1 MNQKTNEN
9 SPQNQSIST
18 SGYFSLE
25 VLYAIPIIGTI
36 FLIKHATDS
45 SNINRRNFARS
56 KFIPFII
63 WGVVI
68 VGLLIFGITIYAI
81 NGWAIE

>member
-1 MNQKTNEN
+1 MSQQANGN
-9 SPQNQSIST
+9 SQQNQNIST
-18 SGYFSLE
+18 SGYFGLE

-36 FLIKHATDS
+36 FLIKHATDN

-63 WGVVI
+63 WGVII
-68 VGLLIFGITIYAI
+68 VGLAIFGITIYAI